1 MKLQL
6 NDKNESISNDLIEI
20 MKIIYEGDSLSVI
33 LFLLLLNPLSHLLQ
47 NTKGYAYGKN
57 RRQQHTHNFFVYD
70 LKLYS
75 TNLNNIKH

>member
-6 NDKNESISNDLIEI
+6 NDKNESISSDLIEI

-47 NTKGYAYGKN
+47 HTKGYAYGKN
-57 RRQQHTHNFFVYD
+57 RR
-70 LKLYS
+70 
-75 TNLNNIKH
+75 